1 MSTLLPRSILWCWRR
16 LLRVPWTARRSNQ
29 SILKEISREHSLEG
43 LMLKLKLQ
51 YFGHPMQRNDSWR
64 RPWCWER
71 LKAGGE
77 GDHRGWDGWM
87 ASPTRWTWVWAS
99 SRSWWWTGRPGV
111 LRFMGLKELD
121 TTERLNWTGSVF
133 LCLPCPLLHL
143 WHCYWEQKLWGET
156 ELVLGSEH
164 FHVLTVWYCKEPS
177 MVLKK
182 WLSYLSFK
190 IQFRGN
196 RPCAS
201 YLAIPFS
208 PKLTLLYWLCDAGPG
223 FCLACGHPLQDWKKN
238 KGLPFSWVRPSGC
251 LLLGTSNTCS
261 PSCGFLEFFL
271 SYFNHRTVNLQCC
284 LISALQ
290 QNDSVICIYWHIFSI
305 VVYYRIL
312 KSVPCGIQ

>member
-1 MSTLLPRSILWCWRR
+1 MTHGEDPDAGKDWRPEEKGTTEDEMVGWHHR
-16 LLRVPWTARRSNQ
+16 LD
-29 SILKEISREHSLEG
+29 
-43 LMLKLKLQ
+43 
-51 YFGHPMQRNDSWR
+51 GHEFEQ
-64 RPWCWER
+64 
-71 LKAGGE
+71 A
-77 GDHRGWDGWM
+77 
-87 ASPTRWTWVWAS
+87 
-99 SRSWWWTGRPGV
+99 PGV
-111 LRFMGLKELD
+111 GDGQGGLACCGSWGLKESD

-143 WHCYWEQKLWGET
+143 WHCDWEQKLWGET
-156 ELVLGSEH
+156 EIVLGSEH